1 MKNKKR
7 LIYLVSTIIITVFLL
22 GCNNQNKKEQNK
34 INVLITEDAVGD
46 TEFFDT
52 VIEKYSEEGNEV
64 NLIKIKEKD
73 LNENIIKSTNSDFIY
88 TNRNNMLKLVK
99 QELVKELNDYY
110 AQNNLL
116 EKLYIGNISYGR
128 SDKNYYGVTVNPYSL
143 VLLVNNDLYEL
154 TNDNLLEATLYT
166 NYIPS
171 LLPKKI
177 NINTAI
183 SSLIA
188 NNTNLSWKLSDAY
201 EESKETYESIS
212 EGQLL
217 FNNIK
222 RLYDEKKIQRD
233 KFMLVGEEAINKF
246 KNGEIPI
253 LLTTTLISS
262 KLIGNENF
270 TVLNKAQLD
279 LLDINSTFDAS
290 GVILVSTK
298 NKNDKVINDFLSY
311 FTDEHKLNYITEK
324 GIITGNKIADDKLS
338 GNKSVLQKTI
348 IDCNENNIIYEEN
361 LPSDMLIN
369 LKVELENSFKGIY
382 DGKEWSRIVSTI
394 K

>member
-1 MKNKKR
+1 
-7 LIYLVSTIIITVFLL
+7 
-22 GCNNQNKKEQNK
+22 
-34 INVLITEDAVGD
+34 
-46 TEFFDT
+46 
-52 VIEKYSEEGNEV
+52 
-64 NLIKIKEKD
+64 
-73 LNENIIKSTNSDFIY
+73 
-88 TNRNNMLKLVK
+88 
-99 QELVKELNDYY
+99 
-110 AQNNLL
+110 
-116 EKLYIGNISYGR
+116 
-128 SDKNYYGVTVNPYSL
+128 
-143 VLLVNNDLYEL
+143 
-154 TNDNLLEATLYT
+154 
-166 NYIPS
+166 
-171 LLPKKI
+171 
-177 NINTAI
+177 
-183 SSLIA
+183 
-188 NNTNLSWKLSDAY
+188 
-201 EESKETYESIS
+201 
-212 EGQLL
+212 
-217 FNNIK
+217 
-222 RLYDEKKIQRD
+222 
-233 KFMLVGEEAINKF
+233 MLVGEEFINKF

-298 NKNDKVINDFLSY
+298 NKNDRVINDFLSY
-311 FTDEHKLNYITEK
+311 FTDEHKLDYITEK

-382 DGKEWSRIVSTI
+382 DGKEWSRVVSTI

>member
-7 LIYLVSTIIITVFLL
+7 LIYLMSTIIITVFLL
-22 GCNNQNKKEQNK
+22 GCNDQNKKEQNK
-34 INVLITEDAVGD
+34 INVLITENAVGD
-46 TEFFDT
+46 TEFFDS
-52 VIEKYSEEGNEV
+52 VIEKYSQEGNEV
-64 NLIKIKEKD
+64 NLIKIKEED

-128 SDKNYYGVTVNPYSL
+128 SDKSYYGVTVNPYSL

-233 KFMLVGEEAINKF
+233 KFMLVGEEFINKF

-298 NKNDKVINDFLSY
+298 NKNDRVINDFLSY
-311 FTDEHKLNYITEK
+311 FTDEHKLDYITEK

-382 DGKEWSRIVSTI
+382 DGKEWSRVVSTI